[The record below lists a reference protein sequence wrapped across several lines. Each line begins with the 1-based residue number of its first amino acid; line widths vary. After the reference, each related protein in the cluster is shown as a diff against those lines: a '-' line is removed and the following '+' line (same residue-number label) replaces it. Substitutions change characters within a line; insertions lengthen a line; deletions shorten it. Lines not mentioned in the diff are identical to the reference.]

1 MSRIPKSDV
10 EILSDLFNNIPIGV
24 YMTTPGGK
32 ILKANKALMQMMGY
46 DSYEDFLRLDL
57 EDEASLNHGYSRK
70 QFRELL
76 EKNGEVIGLENS
88 WRKENGEL
96 IYIRE
101 NARIIRDDDGSIVYQ
116 GTVEDIT
123 ERKNLEMNLLE
134 KEVRFRTSIENMLDC
149 FAIFEPVRNES
160 GLITDFIF
168 EYVNEAACR
177 FSGNSRSELINSRL
191 FTKFPDSKS
200 SGLFMNYCSV
210 ADSGRPF
217 MKDSFPIGNPAEGR
231 AIRYFDVRIVRL
243 GSGIAVTWREVTEK
257 IQAENSLRQSESRY
271 RTLASN
277 FPNGAVVLFDHDFR
291 YLLAEGKEIENAGF
305 SRDKLLGKTMS
316 ETFSPRVCAI
326 LNAPYSAA
334 IRGETSMFELDG
346 IAGDCY
352 LVYTVPIKDDLGV
365 VVAGMAMFQ
374 NITHMKNIEKEL
386 KEINASKD
394 KFFSIISHDLK
405 SPFSSL
411 LGFSE
416 FLASDFE
423 QLSPEEVKTFAQ
435 NIYKS
440 AKSVFDLLENLL
452 QWSRLQTGGME
463 YSPVRFNLEELIDD
477 IYNIYEISAIR
488 KKIRLNINTSGPVEV
503 YADKNMIET
512 VLRNLVSNA
521 IKFTGAGGEVEI
533 KVEKSD
539 LKALVSV
546 KDSGVGISPENQ
558 KKLFEIGEKL
568 STPGTDRERGTGLG
582 LIISKEFIDKNNGIL
597 NVKSDPDKGSCFSFA
612 LPEFRREI
620 ELKF

>member
-1 MSRIPKSDV
+1 MSIIPKSDI
-10 EILSDLFNNIPIGV
+10 EFLSDLFNNIPIGV
-24 YMTTPGGK
+24 YITTPDGK
-32 ILKANKALMQMMGY
+32 IIKANKALMQMLGY
-46 DSYEDFLRLDL
+46 DSFESFSKMDL
-57 EDEASLNHGYSRK
+57 EDESSLKHGYSRNH
-70 QFRELL
+70 FRQLL
-76 EKNGEVIGLENS
+76 EENGEIIGLENS

-101 NARIIRDDDGSIVYQ
+101 NARIIKDDDGNVLYQ

-123 ERKNLEMNLLE
+123 ERKKLELNLLE
-134 KEVRFRTSIENMLDC
+134 KEVSFRTSIENMLDC
-149 FAIFEPVRNES
+149 FAIFEPLRNED
-160 GLITDFIF
+160 GKIIDFIF

-177 FSGNSRSELINSRL
+177 YSKSSRLELINKRL
-191 FTKFPDSKS
+191 FVNYPNKITSD
-200 SGLFMNYCSV
+200 LFIQYRSV
-210 ADSGRPF
+210 AETGNPF
-217 MKDSFPIGNPAEGR
+217 MGDSFPIENLHDGKNT
-231 AIRYFDVRIVRL
+231 RYFDIRIVKL
-243 GSGIAVTWREVTEK
+243 GSGIAVTWRDVTEK
-257 IQAENSLRQSESRY
+257 MRAEDSLRQSESRY

-277 FPNGAVVLFDHDFR
+277 FPNGAVILFDHDFR
-291 YLLAEGKEIENAGF
+291 YLLVEGKEIENAGF

-316 ETFSPRVCAI
+316 ETFRPRVCQI
-326 LNAPYSAA
+326 LTPHYSAA
-334 IRGETSMFELDG
+334 LRGETSMFELDG
-346 IAGDCY
+346 IVGDCY
-352 LVYTVPIKDDLGV
+352 LVYTVPIKDDLGD

-386 KEINASKD
+386 KELNASKD
-394 KFFSIISHDLK
+394 KFFSIIAHDLK

-416 FLASDFE
+416 FLATDFE
-423 QLSPEEVKTFAQ
+423 QLSPDEVKTFAQ

-463 YSPVRFNLEELIDD
+463 YSPVKFNIEDLIDD
-477 IYNIYEISAIR
+477 IYNIYEISAVR
-488 KKIRLNINTSGPVEV
+488 KKIRLNIITSGPVEV

-521 IKFTGAGGEVEI
+521 IKFTQPGGEVEI
-533 KVEKSD
+533 KVAKSD
-539 LKALVSV
+539 SKALVTI
-546 KDSGVGISPENQ
+546 KDTGLGISPENL

-582 LIISKEFIDKNNGIL
+582 LIISKDFIDKNHGTLEVI
-597 NVKSDPDKGSCFSFA
+597 SEPGKGSLFSFS
-612 LPEFRREI
+612 LPEFRKEI